1 MNCREINESEETGAF
16 HRLFVASRAA
26 MSLLF
31 IALLVFVAAP
41 GCFAQAGTDQHSKGN
56 ILLVPGAHG
65 DGLTFG
71 KIIPILQAQGFH
83 VAVAPLPLTGLA
95 GDVAATRA
103 VLAGMSG
110 PTVLVGWSWGGMVI
124 SEMGNDPKVVA
135 LVYIAALA
143 PEVGQSSLDLL
154 GLFPTNVLQIAKVDA
169 AGGRWFSQ
177 DDFVKYW
184 CNDLPLADARILA
197 ADQRPILATANADKA
212 THAAW
217 HNKPTWYQVS
227 SKDLIQSAALQ
238 RFLAKRMGATT
249 IELDAGHASPYS
261 RPREVAKLITD
272 AAAKTIKH

>member
-1 MNCREINESEETGAF
+1 MNESRDTGEF
-16 HRLFVASRAA
+16 YSLFASRVAA
-26 MSLLF
+26 LLVI
-31 IALLVFVAAP
+31 IALLVFMATP
-41 GCFAQAGTDQHSKGN
+41 SCSAQAGADRPSKGN
-56 ILLVPGAHG
+56 ILLVAGAHG
-65 DGLTFG
+65 DGLTWARV
-71 KIIPILQAQGFH
+71 IPILQGEGFH

-110 PTVLVGWSWGGMVI
+110 PTILVGWSWGGIVI
-124 SEMGNDPKVVA
+124 SEMGDDPKVVA

-177 DDFVKYW
+177 EDFVKYW
-184 CNDLPLADARILA
+184 CQDLPPAEAWLLA

-217 HNKPTWYQVS
+217 HNKPTWYQVA
-227 SKDLIQSAALQ
+227 SKDLIQSPTLQ

-249 IELDAGHASPYS
+249 TEVDASHASPYS
-261 RPREVAKLITD
+261 RPREVAKLISD
-272 AAAKTIKH
+272 AAAKTLGH

>member
-1 MNCREINESEETGAF
+1 MNWKEMNRSRETVEFYS
-16 HRLFVASRAA
+16 LFAASRAVA
-26 MSLLF
+26 FLVF
-31 IALLVFVAAP
+31 IALLMFVATSS
-41 GCFAQAGTDQHSKGN
+41 CSAQEGADQHSKGN
-56 ILLVPGAHG
+56 ILLVAGAHG
-65 DGLTFG
+65 DGLTWARV
-71 KIIPILQAQGFH
+71 IPILQAEGFH

-110 PTVLVGWSWGGMVI
+110 PTILVGWSWGGMVI
-124 SEMGNDPKVVA
+124 SEMGDDPKVVA

-177 DDFVKYW
+177 EDFVKYW
-184 CNDLPLADARILA
+184 CQDLPPAEAWLLA

-217 HNKPTWYQVS
+217 HNKPTWYQVA
-227 SKDLIQSAALQ
+227 SKDLIQSPTLQ

-249 IELDAGHASPYS
+249 TEVDASHASPYS